1 MSTTTSTDARAA
13 HENALWQALTDH
25 PASTTNELATSAS
38 VPKSTARKILA
49 GWLAD
54 DLVTRAA
61 DDDNRTGFR
70 WRIADTTETVSTA
83 PEPDP
88 QATSVEPVTVAAAEA
103 SEAVDP
109 AITADQTEVEPADEP
124 DADKTSAGA
133 EMPPAADNPDDGHA
147 GSDADD
153 ATPAAQPA
161 DTVAGVCPLCGQP
174 PKPQPQG
181 LQPGALRGQVEDF
194 LREHPGEEFTPGE
207 IAKALGGK
215 SSGAVYNACFAL
227 VGKYV
232 AEHTCERPN
241 KFKLHR
247 SQQQEQQTEHEAR

>member
-1 MSTTTSTDARAA
+1 MSTTTSAEARAA

-25 PASTTNELATSAS
+25 PASTTNELATTAS

-54 DLVTRAA
+54 DLVTRTA
-61 DDDNRTGFR
+61 DDNRTGFR

-88 QATSVEPVTVAAAEA
+88 QATSVEPVTEAAAEA

-109 AITADQTEVEPADEP
+109 ATTADETGIEPADEP
-124 DADKTSAGA
+124 DGDKTSAGA
-133 EMPPAADNPDDGHA
+133 ETEPPADNPDDEHA
-147 GSDADD
+147 GTDAGDD
-153 ATPAAQPA
+153 TPTAQST

-174 PKPQPQG
+174 PKPHPRG

-194 LREHPGEEFTPGE
+194 LREHPGEEFTPGK

-241 KFKLHR
+241 KFKLHP
-247 SQQQEQQTEHEAR
+247 SQQEQQAEHEAR